1 MESKIRA
8 NESTRETLEL
18 LYHISRELASALDL
32 RTVLQRVLFL
42 SMRNVG
48 AISGSLVVMDD
59 NGEPVESAIIV
70 GAQVHNQ
77 TTRQLRATV
86 EHGLAGWVKQR
97 GEAVLVPDTSQ
108 DDRWLRRPDD
118 AEDRTGP
125 KSAVSAPLSV
135 RDQVVGVLTLVH
147 PNPGFFNDDH
157 LALVQAI
164 ADQAGVA
171 VLNARL
177 YAESQRQAHVM
188 TAVAESS
195 AVITASLRL
204 EEVLQR
210 ILEQISQALQVQAVS
225 LALIDADKSELV
237 YRASTTTG
245 EQSIL
250 GLRLQLG
257 EGIAGWVAQTGRGLI
272 VPDVSKDARYSPDV
286 DRFRWI
292 EIRAIACAPLRS
304 QGKIIGV
311 LEAVNPREGSFD
323 PDALLVLTGI
333 GSLAGTAIHHAQLF
347 EQLRSAHQR
356 YHELFEDSIDPIFL
370 TDLKGHILEANR
382 QAELTTHTGRLS
394 LRDIP
399 ISQLHAV
406 KRAAFQGGLNNLS
419 AGETVSYES
428 TLYAENGLEVPV
440 QVYVRQV
447 EIDGLPHLQWIIRDI
462 TERKNL
468 DTLREDLINMIY
480 HDLRAPL
487 GNVVSSLDV
496 LDSMLPDDADDT
508 LRSLLDIAGRS
519 TERIQRLTSSL
530 LDMSRLEA
538 GQPIG
543 NRAPT
548 PSRQLVKDAVEII
561 APIAMN
567 KNQRIVE
574 SLPDDLP
581 EVLVEAD
588 MIRRVLSNLL
598 ENAVK
603 FSPPGGELS
612 IGAHREGA
620 WVQYWVQDTGPGIP
634 ETEKERIFDKYTRLH
649 AVDGPKGLGLGL
661 AYCRLAVEAHGGKIW
676 VENRSD
682 SGARF
687 NLTLPT
693 AGKTTP

>member
-1 MESKIRA
+1 
-8 NESTRETLEL
+8 
-18 LYHISRELASALDL
+18 
-32 RTVLQRVLFL
+32 
-42 SMRNVG
+42 
-48 AISGSLVVMDD
+48 
-59 NGEPVESAIIV
+59 
-70 GAQVHNQ
+70 
-77 TTRQLRATV
+77 
-86 EHGLAGWVKQR
+86 
-97 GEAVLVPDTSQ
+97 
-108 DDRWLRRPDD
+108 
-118 AEDRTGP
+118 
-125 KSAVSAPLSV
+125 
-135 RDQVVGVLTLVH
+135 VLTT
-147 PNPGFFNDDH
+147 
-157 LALVQAI
+157 QT
-164 ADQAGVA
+164 
-171 VLNARL
+171 
-177 YAESQRQAHVM
+177 SRQ
-188 TAVAESS
+188 
-195 AVITASLRL
+195 
-204 EEVLQR
+204 
-210 ILEQISQALQVQAVS
+210 
-225 LALIDADKSELV
+225 
-237 YRASTTTG
+237 
-245 EQSIL
+245 
-250 GLRLQLG
+250 
-257 EGIAGWVAQTGRGLI
+257 
-272 VPDVSKDARYSPDV
+272 
-286 DRFRWI
+286 
-292 EIRAIACAPLRS
+292 
-304 QGKIIGV
+304 
-311 LEAVNPREGSFD
+311 
-323 PDALLVLTGI
+323 
-333 GSLAGTAIHHAQLF
+333 
-347 EQLRSAHQR
+347 
-356 YHELFEDSIDPIFL
+356 
-370 TDLKGHILEANR
+370 
-382 QAELTTHTGRLS
+382 S

-399 ISQLHAV
+399 ISQLHEI
-406 KRAAFQGGLNNLS
+406 KRAAFQGELNNLS
-419 AGETVSYES
+419 TGETVSYES

-447 EIDGLPHLQWIIRDI
+447 EIDALPQLQWIIRDI

-561 APIAMN
+561 APIATN

-603 FSPPGGELS
+603 FSPPGGDLS
-612 IGAHREGA
+612 IGARREGA
-620 WVQYWVQDTGPGIP
+620 SVLYWVQDTGPGIP

-676 VENRSD
+676 VENRPD
-682 SGARF
+682 AGARF

-693 AGKTTP
+693 AGNITP